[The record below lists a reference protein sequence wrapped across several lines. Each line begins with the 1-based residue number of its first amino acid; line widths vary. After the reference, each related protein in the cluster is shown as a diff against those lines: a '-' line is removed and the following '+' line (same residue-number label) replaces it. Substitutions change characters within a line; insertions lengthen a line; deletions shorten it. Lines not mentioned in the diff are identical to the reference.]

1 MFSGARLQTWDRA
14 SPVGSEHLTR
24 IPARPV
30 TSQVFEAFKP
40 SNCSPRFLL
49 LSSIGNRDAIIRS
62 LLMSVVSNRMETAI
76 YAIYIIALL

>member
-40 SNCSPRFLL
+40 SNCSPRLKTFRAVRKA
-49 LSSIGNRDAIIRS
+49 SSLISHACD
-62 LLMSVVSNRMETAI
+62 E
-76 YAIYIIALL
+76 